1 MLPRRAFLV
10 TLDLIRAGVA
20 LCLPFVDQI
29 WQVYLLIFVLQ
40 SASAAFTPT
49 FQATIPDVLPDEE
62 DYTKALS
69 LSRLAYDLESVV
81 SPLLAAALLAVI
93 SFHGLFTGT
102 SVGFLLSAA
111 LVVPVT
117 LPRLKTT
124 EEAGFVERVTRGL
137 RIYLVTPRLR
147 GLLALNL
154 AAAAGGAIVFV
165 NTVVIV
171 RSLLGYGDWEVAITL
186 GAFGLGSM
194 VAALSLPSLLNRLP
208 DRLVMLTGAGVMAA
222 PLAAAAFALAG
233 LPASAAW
240 PAILVLWVAL
250 GVCYGMLITPT
261 GRVLRS
267 ILQRGR
273 PPDLICRAV
282 CPEPCLLAFRLF
294 PRWPARRGSGPARG
308 AARARLADACERGA
322 CGSPL
327 AGARS

>member
-1 MLPRRAFLV
+1 M
-10 TLDLIRAGVA
+10 
-20 LCLPFVDQI
+20 
-29 WQVYLLIFVLQ
+29 
-40 SASAAFTPT
+40 
-49 FQATIPDVLPDEE
+49 
-62 DYTKALS
+62 
-69 LSRLAYDLESVV
+69 
-81 SPLLAAALLAVI
+81 I

-261 GRVLRS
+261 GRVLRRS
-267 ILQRGR
+267 SNEEDRPTLFAAQFALSHACWLFAYSLAGR
-273 PPDLICRAV
+273 LGAAAGLPV
-282 CPEPCLLAFRLF
+282 VLLVHALLTLASVGLAALL
-294 PRWPARRGSGPARG
+294 WPARDLEILEHEHADLQLGHPHLKSTRRGSGKTHAHAYRID
-308 AARARLADACERGA
+308 RLHRQW
-322 CGSPL
+322 PVTPVN
-327 AGARS
+327 